1 MGNTCS
7 VLVVGSG
14 GRSLDRSYRTPSF
27 MLEIMRL
34 NKSFMVPM
42 SCTQAESDK
51 AAHSMHKYN
60 SQSPTPK
67 IKARIEGSPHYVVLQ
82 Q

>member
-1 MGNTCS
+1 MGNACS

-34 NKSFMVPM
+34 NKVLWFPCRAHRLRVTRQDILCISI
-42 SCTQAESDK
+42 TRK
-51 AAHSMHKYN
+51 AQLLKL
-60 SQSPTPK
+60 
-67 IKARIEGSPHYVVLQ
+67 RRE
-82 Q
+82 